1 MKHIFFA
8 LALVL
13 TLAGCQSTANKMM
26 QSAGGKN
33 INLDGF
39 LSLSEIEMSN
49 GETGTLTGKMIVG
62 RVSYKSRKVGIPADQ
77 KVPTTGNYK
86 ATKTKSIFGTEEQII
101 EYDFTAGSDAEAA
114 RALEQLER
122 IKKESAAQTTA
133 ETPSK

>member
-1 MKHIFFA
+1 MKHIIFA

-13 TLAGCQSTANKMM
+13 ALAGCQSTANKMM

-39 LSLSEIEMSN
+39 LSMSEIEMSN
-49 GETGTLTGKMIVG
+49 PETATPTGKMIVG

-114 RALEQLER
+114 RALEQLEK